1 MTAQVVFMR
10 KKRRSRSNWAYLV
23 DNQSGL
29 FTAPDGCLTVQIG
42 TLIDHLR
49 GNVELEDK
57 FTIVSPQLNAHF
69 RSELEVLFPEVH
81 FMLIN
86 ESSLTTFFDRT
97 MAQTTPL
104 RRRANQNTLYIG
116 ADASAKA
123 SIETKQVFS
132 AWAWCS
138 DGVNGAY
145 DYGYSGEVN
154 VNVAELEGIMQAIV
168 SNAESTA
175 NRIHIYSDSA
185 NAVDMFNYDLVES
198 IVPREAR
205 KHGLVGLA
213 KETISVI
220 SDRTVTVEW
229 VKGHRQHRLNMIAD
243 AISRNARKKFV
254 NGFSADEFAH
264 DIDVTYQMFNQ
275 QNINLN

>member
-1 MTAQVVFMR
+1 MPAQVVFM
-10 KKRRSRSNWAYLV
+10 KKARRSRSNWAYLV
-23 DNQSGL
+23 DNKSGV

-49 GNVELEDK
+49 SDINLEGA

-69 RSELEVLFPEVH
+69 RSELEILFPEVS

-86 ESSLTTFFDRT
+86 EGSLSTFFDRAMT
-97 MAQTTPL
+97 QPTV

-116 ADASAKA
+116 ADASAKTA
-123 SIETKQVFS
+123 IGTNQTYS

-138 DGVNGAY
+138 DGVNGSY

-154 VNVAELEGIMQAIV
+154 VNVAELEGIMQAII
-168 SNAESTA
+168 SNADSSA

-185 NAVDMFNYDLVES
+185 NAVDMFNYDLAEN

-205 KHGLVGLA
+205 KHGFVGLA
-213 KETISVI
+213 KETIAVLN
-220 SDRTVTVEW
+220 DRAVTVEW

-254 NGFSADEFAH
+254 NGFTADEFAH
-264 DIDVTYQMFNQ
+264 DINVTYQMFNQ
-275 QNINLN
+275 QSSNLN

>member
-1 MTAQVVFMR
+1 MPAQVVFM
-10 KKRRSRSNWAYLV
+10 KKARRSRSKWAYLV
-23 DNQSGL
+23 DNQSGI

-49 GNVELEDK
+49 SDINLEGA

-69 RSELEVLFPEVH
+69 RSELEILFPDVS

-86 ESSLTTFFDRT
+86 EGSLSTFFDRT
-97 MAQTTPL
+97 MAQTPV

-116 ADASAKA
+116 ADASAKTA
-123 SIETKQVFS
+123 IGTNQTYS

-138 DGVNGAY
+138 DGINGSY

-168 SNAESTA
+168 SNADTAA

-185 NAVDMFNYDLVES
+185 NAVDMFNYDLVER
-198 IVPREAR
+198 IIPREAR

-213 KETISVI
+213 KETINVLN
-220 SDRTVTVEW
+220 DRSVTVEW

-254 NGFSADEFAH
+254 NGFTADEFAH

-275 QNINLN
+275 QSSNLN

>member
-1 MTAQVVFMR
+1 MR
-10 KKRRSRSNWAYLV
+10 KNRRSRSNWAYLV
-23 DNQSGL
+23 DNKSGV

-42 TLIDHLR
+42 TFIEHLRTLIDF
-49 GNVELEDK
+49 EDT

-69 RSELEVLFPEVH
+69 RSELEVLFPEVR

-97 MAQTTPL
+97 MAQVPA

-123 SIETKQVFS
+123 AIHSNRTFS

-138 DGVNGAY
+138 DGVAGSY
-145 DYGYSGEVN
+145 DYGYSGEVS

-168 SNAESTA
+168 SNADTPA

-185 NAVDMFNYDLVES
+185 NAVDMFNFDLVEN
-198 IVPREAR
+198 IIPREAR
-205 KHGLVGLA
+205 KHGMVGLA
-213 KETISVI
+213 KETMTVI
-220 SDRTVTVEW
+220 KERPVTVEW

-243 AISRNARKKFV
+243 AISRGARKKFV
-254 NGFSADEFAH
+254 NGFTADEFAH
-264 DIDVTYQMFNQ
+264 EMDVTYQMFNQ
-275 QNINLN
+275 QSMNLN

>member
-1 MTAQVVFMR
+1 MAAQVVFMR
-10 KKRRSRSNWAYLV
+10 KKRRTRSNWAYLIE
-23 DNQSGL
+23 NRSGI

-49 GNVELEDK
+49 NSIHNLEET

-69 RSELEVLFPEVH
+69 RAELEILFPDVR

-97 MAQTTPL
+97 MAQAPV

-116 ADASAKA
+116 ADAS
-123 SIETKQVFS
+123 TKVSVDTNQIHS

-138 DGVNGAY
+138 DGINGSY
-145 DYGYSGEVN
+145 DYGFSGEVN
-154 VNVAELEGIMQAIV
+154 VNVSELEGIMQAIV
-168 SNAESTA
+168 SNADTTA

-185 NAVDMFNYDLVES
+185 NAVDMFNYDLVEN
-198 IVPREAR
+198 IIPREAR

-213 KETISVI
+213 KDTIDVI
-220 SDRTVTVEW
+220 SNRAVTVEW

-254 NGFSADEFAH
+254 NGFTAAEFAH

-275 QNINLN
+275 QNLN

>member
-1 MTAQVVFMR
+1 MSAQVVFMR
-10 KKRRSRSNWAYLV
+10 KNRRSRSNWAYLV
-23 DNQSGL
+23 DNKSGV

-42 TLIDHLR
+42 TIIEHLR
-49 GNVELEDK
+49 TTVNLSEN

-69 RSELEVLFPEVH
+69 RAELEVLFPEVS

-86 ESSLTTFFDRT
+86 ESSLTTFFDRA
-97 MAQTTPL
+97 MAQVPV

-123 SIETKQVFS
+123 AVNSSRTFS

-138 DGVNGAY
+138 DGINGSY

-154 VNVAELEGIMQAIV
+154 VNVSELEGIMQAIV
-168 SNAESTA
+168 SNADTSA

-185 NAVDMFNYDLVES
+185 NAVDMFNYDLVEN
-198 IVPREAR
+198 IIPREAR

-213 KETISVI
+213 KETITVI
-220 SDRTVTVEW
+220 QDRPVTVEW

-243 AISRNARKKFV
+243 AISRSARKKFV
-254 NGFSADEFAH
+254 NGMTSDEFAH
-264 DIDVTYQMFNQ
+264 EIDVTYQMFNQ
-275 QNINLN
+275 QSSNLN